1 MKPDVILHLNLNL
14 ESNYLDAQLDNLRKI
29 LKQLKEMPEFENVK
43 VQVVKDEIGL
53 NEERYLEITGKSR
66 MNHRH
71 KDMTRE
77 QQAAHYLKEL
87 GVDTF
92 PISDTVESVDN
103 ESIPLEERGA
113 QAVSTENDEDPL
125 A

>member
-14 ESNYLDAQLDNLRKI
+14 ESNYLDTQLDNLKKV

-53 NEERYLEITGKSR
+53 NEEKYLEITGKSR

-87 GVDTF
+87 GVDPF
-92 PISDTVESVDN
+92 PISDTVESVDS
-103 ESIPLEERGA
+103 ESTPLEEENA

>member
-14 ESNYLDAQLDNLRKI
+14 ESNYLDTQLDNLKKV

-53 NEERYLEITGKSR
+53 NEEKYLEITGKSR

-92 PISDTVESVDN
+92 PISDTVESVDS
-103 ESIPLEERGA
+103 ESTPLEEENA

>member
-1 MKPDVILHLNLNL
+1 MKPEVILHLNLNL
-14 ESNYLDAQLDNLRKI
+14 ESNYLDTQLDNLKKV

-53 NEERYLEITGKSR
+53 NEEKYLEITGKSR

-92 PISDTVESVDN
+92 PISDTVESVDS
-103 ESIPLEERGA
+103 EAPSLEEESA
-113 QAVSTENDEDPL
+113 QAVSTENYEDPL